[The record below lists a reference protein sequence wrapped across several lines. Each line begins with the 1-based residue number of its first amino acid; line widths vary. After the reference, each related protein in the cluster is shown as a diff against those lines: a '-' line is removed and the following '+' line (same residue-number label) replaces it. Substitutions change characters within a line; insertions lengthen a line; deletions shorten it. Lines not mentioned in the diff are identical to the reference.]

1 MRLTNVMMTN
11 TTLMHINRNMRRL
24 NGIIRQIE
32 TGTRIQRPSDDP
44 IIASRALMFRT
55 SVHENM
61 QFQRNV
67 DQGIAWMNVTES
79 TFSNINQELLFEMR
93 NLAAQ
98 GANGDNNLENMQS
111 IIRQMNS
118 LFNQLGHEMNQ
129 TFGGNYLFSGFR
141 TDEPPI
147 FIADNNRSFVITQH
161 FGLAD
166 ISREMSFQRLVVPN
180 RLGIY
185 EPVSHHINVLK
196 LAYTGLDAVPVVPGF
211 EVRTVSIND
220 PIAYTPDA
228 QTAGGV
234 PILHFIHETGELVM
248 HRDTASNFPREGISV
263 TYRKT
268 GFRQGDINPS
278 VYFTGREIITT
289 DTSHIPPGSTLIY
302 NVTMYFSRHAADGPP
317 SAGMHS
323 FTLPADL
330 RPYTAGS
337 NPPSIN
343 SLPEE
348 LRASL
353 PPGARIDYVGGDFI
367 VRIPD
372 QFFATNNNVSVTF
385 PIQRTPANVVTTTAG
400 VSTHIMEDKRL
411 QGVELVRAVNV
422 DGIPLPLNQ
431 VELNISLDMHNQGIE
446 YEFASRTRIQVN
458 SLAKD
463 VLTDKMFADFRR
475 FFEFADALKISSES
489 ELRQHFQRLGYTEA
503 AIDEAVNTQLIK
515 EGSMATYALH
525 NQFNNMLFLI
535 DRHSDNSMREQT
547 RLGAR
552 MVRMELV
559 QNRLEEDE
567 IAYTQLKSDNEDT
580 DLLRALIMRF
590 SAEAIFMASLQANSG
605 VIQMSLANF
614 LR

>member
-1 MRLTNVMMTN
+1 MRLTNAMMTN

-24 NGIIRQIE
+24 DGIIRSIE
-32 TGTRIQRPSDDP
+32 TGQRIQRPSDDP

-79 TFSNINQELLFEMR
+79 TFNNINQELLFQMR
-93 NLAAQ
+93 NLVVQ
-98 GANGDNNLENMQS
+98 GANGDNNVTNMQT

-141 TDEPPI
+141 TNEPPM
-147 FIADNNRSFVITQH
+147 FVADNNRSFVVTQH

-166 ISREMSFQRLVVPN
+166 IAREQSFQRLIVPGG
-180 RLGIY
+180 LGTY
-185 EPVSHHINVLK
+185 QPVSHDISVLK
-196 LAYTGLDAVPVVPGF
+196 LAYTGLDAVPHVPGF
-211 EVRTVSIND
+211 EVRTLSITNAD
-220 PIAYTPDA
+220 AYIPPANNGATPP
-228 QTAGGV
+228 V
-234 PILHFIHETGELVM
+234 PVMHFIPETGELVM
-248 HRDTASNFPREGISV
+248 HRDTAANFPREGVSV

-278 VYFTGREIITT
+278 VYFTGREIIST

-302 NVTMYFSRHAADGPP
+302 NVTKYFSRHAADGPAT
-317 SAGMHS
+317 SIGGMAMYS
-323 FTLPADL
+323 FTLPAAFT
-330 RPYTAGS
+330 PYTGGGA
-337 NPPSIN
+337 SIHD
-343 SLPEE
+343 LPEE

-353 PPGARIDYVGGDFI
+353 PPFANIVGN
-367 VRIPD
+367 VVHIPQ
-372 QFFATNNNVSVTF
+372 QFFNTNTNVSVTF
-385 PIQRTPANVVTTTAG
+385 PTARAAENVVTVEGG
-400 VSTHIMEDKRL
+400 VSTHIMEDTRV
-411 QGVELVRAVNV
+411 QGVELVRALNI
-422 DGIPLPLNQ
+422 DGVPIPLDRA
-431 VELNISLDMHNQGIE
+431 ELNVSLNMHNQGIE

-475 FFEFADALKISSES
+475 FFEFADSLHISDES
-489 ELRQHFQRLGYTEA
+489 ELRQHFQRMGYDDA
-503 AIDEAVNTQLIK
+503 AIDAAVTKQLVD
-515 EGSMATYALH
+515 ENRMATYALH

-559 QNRLEEDE
+559 QSRLEEDE
-567 IAYTQLKSDNEDT
+567 VAYTQLTSDNEDT
-580 DLLRALIMRF
+580 DLIRATIMRF
-590 SAEAIFMASLQANSG
+590 SAEAIFMASMRANSG